1 MSHDVADGDL
11 PLGDSGDGPA
21 PEDYGGLTIE
31 DEPGTVNPAD
41 LAGTASDDDA
51 AVGYAPEHSEGE
63 DVTPEAD

>member
-51 AVGYAPEHSEGE
+51 AVG
-63 DVTPEAD
+63 